1 MFLEIIGLVV
11 FVVFAIMFAIF
22 WFDFKSGNGKL
33 PEAFIQAKKNGT
45 IDPKL
50 IRIFKSYPDKQRF
63 MLFWLQ
69 VKRIQA
75 CKLDGDLA
83 ELGVYKGDTAQILHL
98 MAPEK
103 RIHLFDTFTGF
114 DEADLIN
121 EKGEAA
127 TYTPQH
133 FADTSLEKVKTKL
146 GHSELIHYYPGNFSD
161 QSTRLSDQKFCLA
174 SLDADLAKPTAEG
187 LRFFYDRL
195 VPAGLLIVH
204 DYNQKWPALM
214 EAVNEFVKQIP
225 ENPVLIPDKDTS
237 LVIVKNST

>member
-22 WFDFKSGNGKL
+22 WFDFKSGNGIL
-33 PEAFIQAKKNGT
+33 PETFVQAKKNGT
-45 IDPKL
+45 IAPKL
-50 IRIFKSYPDKQRF
+50 IRVFKSYPDKQRF

-69 VKRIQA
+69 MQRIQA

-133 FADTSLEKVKTKL
+133 FADTSLEKVKVKL
-146 GHSELIHYYPGNFSD
+146 GQSEKIIFYPGKFSE
-161 QSTRLSDQKFCLA
+161 QCVKASKIKFCFV
-174 SLDADLAKPTAEG
+174 SIDVDLAQPTSEG
-187 LRFFYDRL
+187 LSFFYERL
-195 VPAGLLIVH
+195 LPGGVIIVH
-204 DYNQKWPALM
+204 DYNPKWPALM
-214 EAVNEFVKQIP
+214 EAANEFVNQIP

-237 LVIVKNST
+237 LVIVKNNS

>member
-1 MFLEIIGLVV
+1 MC
-11 FVVFAIMFAIF
+11 
-22 WFDFKSGNGKL
+22 SG
-33 PEAFIQAKKNGT
+33 QKNGT

-63 MLFWLQ
+63 ILFWLQ
-69 VKRIQA
+69 MQRIQA

-133 FADTSLEKVKTKL
+133 FADTSLEKVKMKL
-146 GHSELIHYYPGNFSD
+146 GQSKNIFFYPGKFSEQSSKASSINFCFVSID
-161 QSTRLSDQKFCLA
+161 V
-174 SLDADLAKPTAEG
+174 DLAKPTADG
-187 LRFFYDRL
+187 LRFFYERL
-195 VPAGLLIVH
+195 VDGGVIIVH
-204 DYNQKWPALM
+204 DYNPKWPALM